1 MNEIATNDFDYSLV
15 GTETAHKLKALS
27 NQLDGIYQN
36 YSVAVG
42 EVLFKAQQ
50 ELSNYGTGTFGRWVE
65 SNKISKVMLTTI
77 SMLTSL
83 SNSWTNQKKKKSSL
97 NNHNV

>member
-1 MNEIATNDFDYSLV
+1 MNSLVTQSDFDYSLV
-15 GTETAHKLKALS
+15 EAETAHKLKALS

-50 ELSNYGTGTFGRWVE
+50 ELSNYGTGTFGQWVE
-65 SNKISKVMLTTI
+65 SNKISK
-77 SMLTSL
+77 
-83 SNSWTNQKKKKSSL
+83 SNR
-97 NNHNV
+97 